1 MASSTEVDPGRA
13 GPSDVGGSIDAVDLT
28 GRLILVTGA
37 TGGIGAAVVRRLT
50 GRGARVL
57 ATARGAERLHHLAAD
72 TGARALPADAS
83 DADAVGALAEA
94 VLDEGPLFAV
104 VHAVGAF
111 DLAPLAETEPRM
123 FQRMIDGNLTAPF
136 LVTRAL
142 LPSMLAAGAGHIVTI
157 GSVAGR
163 TAFPGNAAYSASK
176 FGVRG
181 MHEVLV
187 QELRGTGVRAT
198 LVEPA
203 ATDTPIWDPIDPDG
217 RPDLPARSEML
228 TAQAIADAV
237 LFVLSRPPGVHIPT
251 VAVQRS

>member
-1 MASSTEVDPGRA
+1 MASSPDPGPDRTS
-13 GPSDVGGSIDAVDLT
+13 GPVRGRPDGVDLT
-28 GRLILVTGA
+28 GRRVLVTGA
-37 TGGIGAAVVRRLT
+37 TGGIGAAVVRDLA

-57 ATARGAERLHHLAAD
+57 ASARGAERLRVLESE
-72 TGARALPADAS
+72 TGARALPADSA
-83 DADAVGALAEA
+83 DPAAVRKLADAVLE
-94 VLDEGPLFAV
+94 EGPPFAL

-111 DLAPLAETEPRM
+111 DLAPLVETEPDM
-123 FQRMIDGNLTAPF
+123 FRRMIDGNLTAPF

-142 LPSMLAAGAGHIVTI
+142 LPAMLAAGEGHVVTI

-203 ATDTPIWDPIDPDG
+203 ATDTSIWDPIDPDG
-217 RPDLPARSEML
+217 RPDLPSRSEML
-228 TAQAIADAV
+228 TAEAVADAV
-237 LFVLSRPPGVHIPT
+237 LFAISRPPGVHIPT